1 MTLKQHFKSFS
12 NILYRK
18 VTSQHCGKEFTART
32 TNTLYCSHSC
42 NSAAFKQKE
51 RTRRVK
57 QSNKKTQRLKN
68 QPFEE
73 LKAKVFMS
81 ITDTCKLIG
90 ISRRTVF
97 RMIELGDLITA

>member
-1 MTLKQHFKSFS
+1 M
-12 NILYRK
+12 
-18 VTSQHCGKEFTART
+18 
-32 TNTLYCSHSC
+32 YCSHGC
-42 NSAAFKQKE
+42 NSAAFKQKV

-57 QSNKKTQRLKN
+57 QSNKETQRLKN
-68 QPFEE
+68 QRFEE

-97 RMIELGDLITA
+97 RMIELGDLITAQSGKRTIISRSVLEQLLFKQP